1 MRGGAD
7 ESYGIEVAALA
18 GVPQDVIKRAKVI
31 LKKIAAGDTE
41 KLYKKSSKPEPAAA
55 QMDIEDM
62 AGRKII
68 EELKAMDVTT
78 LTAIDAMNKLYELSL
93 TAKKL

>member
-1 MRGGAD
+1 MCIRD
-7 ESYGIEVAALA
+7 
-18 GVPQDVIKRAKVI
+18 R
-31 LKKIAAGDTE
+31 
-41 KLYKKSSKPEPAAA
+41 LYKKSSKPEPAAA